1 MIALLS
7 FNFRNLKVMK
17 HIRQIVYEILF
28 SHLRSRFAVILLFII
43 SSLSSFS
50 QTYTLDGK
58 LEVTEGTTV
67 GGDFRLSGAP
77 LSLDLGHR
85 LLFLDD
91 SGNVATASDEFLEAL
106 QQILRA
112 TPILTTPDC
121 DGPIIPNPS
130 PFWYADTGRVFVQGE
145 GC

>member
-28 SHLRSRFAVILLFII
+28 SHLRNRFTVTLLFII
-43 SSLSSFS
+43 PSLLSFS

-85 LLFLDD
+85 LLFL
-91 SGNVATASDEFLEAL
+91 
-106 QQILRA
+106 
-112 TPILTTPDC
+112 
-121 DGPIIPNPS
+121 
-130 PFWYADTGRVFVQGE
+130 FV
-145 GC
+145 